1 MVQATQTLGSNGGKE
16 NRPGKTKFKKFK
28 NDSIQCISDVYTS
41 DLFNKQVILDC
52 IMWQQI
58 LYFM

>member
-1 MVQATQTLGSNGGKE
+1 MVQATQTLGCNGGKE
-16 NRPGKTKFKKFK
+16 NRPGKTKFK

-52 IMWQQI
+52 
-58 LYFM
+58 